1 MCTATKHMILSY
13 SDTFCD
19 NQYKTNKTKS
29 SAVAERP
36 HNASCLS
43 VVSFN
48 IPTATERFLLPVT
61 AASNLLV
68 HKILLWLG
76 YPMVKKFWRHLYSF
90 WRNSQMWQDTQ
101 TDRQT
106 DRHRM
111 TAWAGLMH
119 RIARQK
125 RCTSIVQRKLTK
137 VDCSD
142 NWGNIYVSRPSRAGF

>member
-19 NQYKTNKTKS
+19 NQYKTRS

-76 YPMVKKFWRHLYSF
+76 YPMVKKFQRYLYSF
-90 WRNSQMWQDTQ
+90 WRNSQMWQDT
-101 TDRQT
+101 QT

-125 RCTSIVQRKLTK
+125 LCTSIVQRKLTK